1 MTVKNFNYANLES
14 YYGTLAAKILRK
26 RGFTARKYK
35 GKVKVIVPKGIGNIK
50 IQKADNL
57 LALLKRVEGMFAPKE
72 NIYEEPPD
80 AALYKNSGQFPEE
93 KLPEDWSKFVLPAG
107 KNIGGKRA
115 DIDRI
120 KAWVQQKKFL
130 GKTQEDLLNEYNE
143 LKGREQDTRLSAQQ
157 KKDLIDS
164 IAFKISRKIWYVG
177 RKPAQ
182 MTDWEWNEMTKT
194 MRPQKG
200 SYSRNEK
207 WTNMKFPYTQAYVY
221 TSGT

>member
-14 YYGTLAAKILRK
+14 FYLTLGAKLLRK
-26 RGFTARKYK
+26 RNFKARVSK
-35 GKVKVIVPKGIGNIK
+35 GKIKVVVPKGIGTIK

-57 LALLKRVEGMFAPKE
+57 LSLIKRVEAMFMPKE

-80 AALYKNSGQFPEE
+80 AAINKSGQFLEE
-93 KLPEDWSKFVLPAG
+93 KLPEGWSEYILPAG
-107 KNIGGKRA
+107 KNINNKKA
-115 DIDRI
+115 DIGRL
-120 KAWVQQKKFL
+120 KEWVEQKKFL
-130 GKTQEDLLNEYNE
+130 GKTHDDLLEEYNE
-143 LKGREQDTRLSAQQ
+143 LKGREQDTRLSGKQR
-157 KKDLIDS
+157 KDLIDS
-164 IAFKISRKIWYVG
+164 IALKVSRKIWYVG

-207 WTNMKFPYTQAYVY
+207 WTNMKFPYTQSYIY
-221 TSGT
+221 TSGR

>member
-14 YYGTLAAKILRK
+14 YYLTLGAKLLRK
-26 RGFTARKYK
+26 RNFKARVSK
-35 GKVKVIVPKGIGNIK
+35 GKIKVVVPKGIGTIK

-57 LALLKRVEGMFAPKE
+57 MSLIKRVEAMFMPKE

-80 AALYKNSGQFPEE
+80 AAINKSGQFPEE
-93 KLPEDWSKFVLPAG
+93 KLPEDWSKFILPAG
-107 KNIGGKRA
+107 KNIHGKRA
-115 DIDRI
+115 DIDRL
-120 KAWVQQKKFL
+120 KEWVEQKKFS
-130 GKTQEDLLNEYNE
+130 GKTHDDLLEEYNE
-143 LKGREQDTRLSAQQ
+143 LKGREQDTRLSSQQ
-157 KKDLIDS
+157 KKNLIDS
-164 IAFKISRKIWYVG
+164 IALKVSRKIWYVG

-207 WTNMKFPYTQAYVY
+207 WTNMKFPYTQSYIY
-221 TSGT
+221 TSGR

>member
-14 YYGTLAAKILRK
+14 YYLTLGAKLLRK
-26 RGFTARKYK
+26 RNFKARVSK
-35 GKVKVIVPKGIGNIK
+35 GKIKVVVPKGIGTIK

-57 LALLKRVEGMFAPKE
+57 MSLIKRVEAMFMPKE

-80 AALYKNSGQFPEE
+80 AAINKSGQFPEE
-93 KLPEDWSKFVLPAG
+93 KLPEDWSKFILPAG
-107 KNIGGKRA
+107 KNIGGKKA
-115 DIDRI
+115 DISRL
-120 KAWVQQKKFL
+120 KEWVEQKKFS
-130 GKTQEDLLNEYNE
+130 GKTHDDLLEEYNE
-143 LKGREQDTRLSAQQ
+143 LKGREQDTRLSGQQ
-157 KKDLIDS
+157 RKNLIDS
-164 IAFKISRKIWYVG
+164 IALKVSRKIWYVG

-207 WTNMKFPYTQAYVY
+207 WTNMKFPYTQSYIY
-221 TSGT
+221 TSGR

>member
-14 YYGTLAAKILRK
+14 YYLTLGAKLLRK
-26 RGFTARKYK
+26 RNFKARVSK
-35 GKVKVIVPKGIGNIK
+35 GKIKVVVPKGIGTIK

-57 LALLKRVEGMFAPKE
+57 MSLIKRVEAMFMPKE

-80 AALYKNSGQFPEE
+80 AAINKSGQFPEE
-93 KLPEDWSKFVLPAG
+93 KLPEDWSKFILPAG
-107 KNIGGKRA
+107 KNIGGKKA
-115 DIDRI
+115 DISRL
-120 KAWVQQKKFL
+120 KEWVEQKKFS
-130 GKTQEDLLNEYNE
+130 GKTHDDLLEEYNE
-143 LKGREQDTRLSAQQ
+143 LKGREQDTRLSSQQ
-157 KKDLIDS
+157 KKNLIDS
-164 IAFKISRKIWYVG
+164 IALKVSRKIWYVG

-207 WTNMKFPYTQAYVY
+207 WTNMKFPYTQSYIY
-221 TSGT
+221 TSGR

>member
-14 YYGTLAAKILRK
+14 YYLTLGAKLLRK
-26 RGFTARKYK
+26 RNFKARVSK
-35 GKVKVIVPKGIGNIK
+35 GQIKVVVPKGIGTIK

-57 LALLKRVEGMFAPKE
+57 MEVVKRVEAMFMPKE

-80 AALYKNSGQFPEE
+80 AAINKSGQFPEE
-93 KLPEDWSKFVLPAG
+93 KLPEDWSKFILPAG
-107 KNIGGKRA
+107 KNIGGKKA
-115 DIDRI
+115 DISRL
-120 KAWVQQKKFL
+120 KEWVEQKKFL
-130 GKTQEDLLNEYNE
+130 GKTHDDLLEEYNE
-143 LKGREQDTRLSAQQ
+143 LKGREQDTRLSGQQ
-157 KKDLIDS
+157 RKNLIDS
-164 IAFKISRKIWYVG
+164 IALKVSRKIWYVG

-207 WTNMKFPYTQAYVY
+207 WTNMKFPYTQSYIY
-221 TSGT
+221 TSGR